1 MAELKTKP
9 TAASAANFVASLPN
23 PQRRRDCRELLSMM
37 ERISGDGPTMWG
49 GSIVGFGSYQYRYKS
64 GRSGTWFRVGFASRK
79 NALTLYLMLDLD
91 QQADRLA
98 RLGKHKRG
106 KGCLYIKTLSE
117 VDQGVIEELIRVSC
131 GKADDS
137 CACGAD

>member
-9 TAASAANFVASLPN
+9 TATSATNYVASLPD
-23 PQRRRDCRELLSMM
+23 PQRRRDCGGLLSMM
-37 ERISGDGPTMWG
+37 ERISGDPPTMWG

-91 QQADRLA
+91 RQADRLS

-106 KGCLYIKTLSE
+106 KGCLYIKALSD
-117 VDQGVIEELIRVSC
+117 VDERVLEELIRESC
-131 GKADDS
+131 EKTDDAS
-137 CACGAD
+137 A